1 MEQPKK
7 RILTEE
13 QKAKM
18 QEGRK
23 KAMEARKALKEEEKK
38 ATKKEKE
45 LNKKTEKSRKE
56 IEKVKNLELE
66 LQALQQQ
73 KDRIETLKKTQ
84 ENRAKFRNKMKEFK
98 EEEQMVEMTI
108 KEPEPEPE
116 PEPVINEEQVFKEK
130 AKEMENLAKTKETK
144 DLFKKVTGS
153 FNNQISISDNLKNM
167 VAELRDLI
175 KKNAKHAKDVDN
187 VVKKVVEQK
196 PIEELNIVEM
206 KAEEKY
212 KSQLSSLM
220 RLR

>member
-1 MEQPKK
+1 
-7 RILTEE
+7 
-13 QKAKM
+13 M

-23 KAMEARKALKEEEKK
+23 KAMEARKALREEEKK

-45 LNKKTEKSRKE
+45 LNKKTEKSQKE
-56 IEKVKNLELE
+56 IQKVKNLELE

-98 EEEQMVEMTI
+98 EEEQNCEMTI
-108 KEPEPEPE
+108 KEPPLVAEPEPEPE

-130 AKEMENLAKTKETK
+130 AKEMEGLAKTKETK
-144 DLFKKVTGS
+144 ELFKKVVGS
-153 FNNQISISDNLKNM
+153 FNNQISITDNIKNM
-167 VAELRDLI
+167 VAELKDLI
-175 KKNAKHAKDVDN
+175 KKNTKHAKEVDN
-187 VVKKVVEQK
+187 VVKQVVVQK